1 MKQNQS
7 LNRLR
12 KSLLAG
18 IASVSLV
25 AVGCGGGS
33 GTVTPSSTPL
43 MSIFSGTTAAVEV
56 YDVNQGSAT
65 AGAYRSAGTLSSGS
79 LSVVSSANLTSTVG
93 GETAWYL
100 VRAQSGQGRVSVF
113 MKGEELLT
121 PTAHLLFSPA
131 RVAASYQLVNQS
143 PSFSI
148 GTLNDTTG
156 AASTRAPLSSEEKEF
171 LTTATSSVFASNPL
185 LSGFTT
191 AINEVVYGS
200 TATSRYVATT
210 NPAQVPFDTVV
221 EGIINGQSIEYI
233 GFGTTAAANLSVG
246 HASVGTA
253 DGLRFA
259 SLTLNGPGR
268 PFLSEIALRSGIKAS
283 RTLYR
288 NTINLRL
295 LSAAQKSQ
303 ARRLN
308 TALISA
314 TSLDQATGV
323 AAVAATVAEA
333 VELASVANGT
343 ATSSLLDAVLSGMT
357 ESPSTVLAN
366 SSAVNTAIETGLAA
380 VVDQVS
386 SNAGA
391 ASNAAS
397 NLGALAGGLLAS
409 GRTLTSTAVAKV
421 VEFASNEALLPDPN
435 AARLF
440 AGSILA
446 SAGENN
452 VVASNQASFFQA
464 VTNISNVRTDLGT
477 GGVAGLIADSISAI
491 VAVAANTAAQ
501 VFANVVSALS
511 NSAVVAAV
519 GGNASAAITNLVDNA
534 LASTALGSN
543 ALGNV
548 LSAAGQGSAAKLA
561 VAISPS
567 TTVNLKRSTSAQ
579 TVVFTNK
586 SKSANVTP
594 SYVWT
599 VSPTTSPVSSFTSTT
614 APGAF
619 SVTFAANAIGSA
631 TVSLQGS
638 GTGVASQ
645 LATVMVNIA
654 ETIPATGTIVAP
666 STVTSGVPFLITY
679 SVRDVEA
686 MAGGIVTITGASSAT
701 LTSQELRSGATKTA
715 TVTLNTEGA
724 NTVTIGYN
732 NQTVASASVTVR
744 TYPYTITPAL
754 IGTAGVVEISGTTTA
769 LTLTAGLL
777 DANTT
782 TGSSNY
788 RLSVLPATASC
799 PALADATS
807 GSSLADVIGTATGA
821 ASPVSLSISAS
832 LSAGNSYKFCAL
844 AQRGTSSSANERV
857 FTVRQAGAPVISSVM
872 VAGQNVLL
880 GGSSS
885 VNLINSTTT
894 DIVVSVTVSGAVT
907 LAVISYPGA
916 SAEMTTSAGTGTRTL
931 TTTVPNR
938 PLGTS
943 DWQVVLYGIGE
954 PSRFP
959 FRVNVTNTNVVN
971 LTGFSINGQ
980 ALSLTGV
987 SNGQLG
993 MTTNG
998 AVANN
1003 NSVVLGVTFDDASR
1017 NSTGINGGLS
1027 ITLTDVNATTGAVV
1041 TGGATAS
1048 LTVSGVRLV
1057 YANGVW
1063 GIVAQNSTNFMISA
1077 SATGRGGTPTGSG
1090 SSTETAGTLVNYFG
1104 GTSSLLNINL
1114 HALRDRLG
1122 TLSNLSALNSI
1133 TTPSG
1138 QSVRVQVSFTTGANE
1153 ELRNGGVK
1161 VTSALVN
1168 GVMVQ

>member
-43 MSIFSGTTAAVEV
+43 MSIFSNGSAAVEV
-56 YDVNQGSAT
+56 YDVTGGTAASGSRVSTGTLT
-65 AGAYRSAGTLSSGS
+65 AGGLSVATLS
-79 LSVVSSANLTSTVG
+79 ALT
-93 GETAWYL
+93 TAADTWYL

-113 MKGEELLT
+113 MTGSEIVT
-121 PTAHLLFSPA
+121 GGPTAHLNFSAA
-131 RVAASYQLVNQS
+131 RVAASYQLVNES
-143 PSFSI
+143 PSYSI
-148 GTLNDTTG
+148 GTINPAGVVNTMPALTS
-156 AASTRAPLSSEEKEF
+156 AEKQF
-171 LTTATSSVFASNPL
+171 LVTATSSAFVSNPIL
-185 LSGFTT
+185 NGFAT
-191 AINEVVYGS
+191 AINEVVNG
-200 TATSRYVATT
+200 TSRFVATT
-210 NPAQVPFDTVV
+210 SPTQVPFDTVV
-221 EGIINGQSIEYI
+221 EGIVNGQSIDYVAI
-233 GFGTTAAANLSVG
+233 TDANATAVAAGN
-246 HASVGTA
+246 ASVGTVG
-253 DGLRFA
+253 GLHFARLTLTGTNRPFA
-259 SLTLNGPGR
+259 S
-268 PFLSEIALRSGIKAS
+268 EALLRAASRANRNIFRVIRNRGSFAGTTRSG
-283 RTLYR
+283 LD
-288 NTINLRL
+288 NLITAQ
-295 LSAAQKSQ
+295 LSAT
-303 ARRLN
+303 
-308 TALISA
+308 TADLA
-314 TSLDQATGV
+314 TQV
-323 AAVAATVAEA
+323 AAVGSTVVEAVDLATVAG
-333 VELASVANGT
+333 GT
-343 ATSSLLDAVLSGMT
+343 ASTNLLTSVLANVSVN
-357 ESPSTVLAN
+357 PATVAAN
-366 SSAVNTAIETGLAA
+366 SSAVATAVENNLSA
-380 VVDQVS
+380 VVDAVA
-386 SNAGA
+386 SNPAT
-391 ASNAAS
+391 ASNAAAT
-397 NLGALAGGLLAS
+397 LGGLAGNLLAN
-409 GRTLTSTAVAKV
+409 GRAVTSPAIAKV
-421 VEFASNEALLPDPN
+421 VELASNDVLLPDAS
-435 AARLF
+435 AAQLI

-446 SAGENN
+446 SAGTNG
-452 VVASNQASFFQA
+452 VAAAAQASFFQA
-464 VTNISNVRTDLGT
+464 VTNIANDRPALGNVAT
-477 GGVAGLIADSISAI
+477 LIADSINAI
-491 VAVAANTAAQ
+491 VAVAVNTAAQ

-511 NSAVVAAV
+511 NSSVVAAV
-519 GGNASAAITNLVDNA
+519 GGNASGAINNLVDKA
-534 LASTALGSN
+534 LSSTVLGSS

-548 LSAAGQGSAAKLA
+548 LSAAGQGSTAKLA

-579 TVVFTNK
+579 TVVFTNN

-614 APGAF
+614 APGTF
-619 SVTFAANAIGSA
+619 SVTFAANATGSA

-654 ETIPATGTIVAP
+654 ETIPAVGTVVAP
-666 STVTSGVPFLITY
+666 SSVTSGVAFTITY
-679 SVRDVEA
+679 SIRDVEA
-686 MAGGIVTITGASSAT
+686 TTGATVSISGASSQAWT
-701 LTSQELRSGATKTA
+701 VDELKSGATKTA
-715 TVTLNTEGA
+715 TVTLNTLGA
-724 NTVTIGYN
+724 NTVAIGYN
-732 NQTVASASVTVR
+732 NQTVASATVTVR
-744 TYPYTITPAL
+744 TFPYAITPAA

-821 ASPVSLSISAS
+821 ASPVSLSISAN

-857 FTVRQAGAPVISSVM
+857 FTVRQAAAPVVS
-872 VAGQNVLL
+872 
-880 GGSSS
+880 
-885 VNLINSTTT
+885 
-894 DIVVSVTVSGAVT
+894 SVTVAGGNVQLGRGTSVALTNASTTDVAVSLTVSGVVT
-907 LAVISYPGA
+907 NAMINYSG
-916 SAEMTTSAGTGTRTL
+916 AGTGSASLTTGTGTL
-931 TTTVPNR
+931 T
-938 PLGTS
+938 GTLS
-943 DWQVVLYGIGE
+943 SLAASATEYLVQITLYGPNGE
-954 PSRFP
+954 VTTFP
-959 FRVNVTNTNVVN
+959 FGLTITNTNVVN

-980 ALSLTGV
+980 ALNLTGV

-1003 NSVVLGVTFDDASR
+1003 NSVVLGVSFDDASR

-1027 ITLTDVNATTGAVV
+1027 ITLTDVNATTGATVAN
-1041 TGGATAS
+1041 GATAS

-1057 YANGVW
+1057 YANGAW